1 MRIYVCHSRHSN
13 FLLELYDPI
22 KSSPLATTHEFHFPY
37 DNKEAKSKDVIKES
51 NLLIAEVTLPGTG
64 LGIEIGWADSFGV
77 PILCISKKGSI
88 ISNSLAY
95 VTNDFFDYADSHE
108 LIEKLTEFLSKK

>member
-1 MRIYVCHSRHSN
+1 MKIYVCHSRHSN

-22 KSSPLATTHEFHFPY
+22 KSSPLAAAHEFHFPY

-77 PILCISKKGSI
+77 PILCISKAGSQ

-95 VTNDFFDYADSHE
+95 VTNDFVAYADSVD
-108 LIEKLTEFLSKK
+108 LVEKLTAYLSNK